1 MVNLKKLKEI
11 LNIKEISKATK
22 SAYVQKATTDIMSKG
37 MDMSRAIGAGDKAAA
52 DKAFNKASKRSK
64 NIQNIMHKALYKKE
78 DVEVEENLMLKNP
91 YKGMD
96 KAKLQAKHKSFNN
109 QIADLQNKKMRSNM
123 GAGGGDYDSE
133 ISKYKT
139 KLQHV
144 KNAMKEG
151 HQEMCPDECCGK
163 PVSECDCG
171 PDCKYCDCYEKNMKE
186 QKPCWDGYKQ
196 VGTKMKNGR
205 EVPNCVP
212 EEVQTESKVNEIST
226 DTKKMYVQKAT
237 KDIAN
242 RGMDRGMAMSR
253 DGDQAD
259 KQAKAA
265 DKVIKKRQKGIT
277 KAVKSMTKN
286 EALEI
291 GTDEIANVYK
301 AMTPGQEPGNQYRS
315 VASVYRNMV
324 KKRTEIERV
333 ARSKKADAAGSRGD
347 QQQNS

>member
-78 DVEVEENLMLKNP
+78 DIEVEENLMLKNP

-96 KAKLQAKHKSFNN
+96 KDKLQAKHKSFNN

-144 KNAMKEG
+144 KNAMKEA
-151 HQEMCPDECCGK
+151 QEMCPDECCGK

-196 VGTKMKNGR
+196 VGTKMKGGKQ
-205 EVPNCVP
+205 VPNCVP
-212 EEVQTESKVNEIST
+212 
-226 DTKKMYVQKAT
+226 
-237 KDIAN
+237 
-242 RGMDRGMAMSR
+242 
-253 DGDQAD
+253 
-259 KQAKAA
+259 
-265 DKVIKKRQKGIT
+265 
-277 KAVKSMTKN
+277 KN
-286 EALEI
+286 EANEADK
-291 GTDEIANVYK
+291 GKKEQEAGEDTRDKKSKTMTGQVATSPEMNPKVDYK
-301 AMTPGQEPGNQYRS
+301 Y
-315 VASVYRNMV
+315 
-324 KKRTEIERV
+324 
-333 ARSKKADAAGSRGD
+333 
-347 QQQNS
+347 